1 MTRYTAA
8 LLMVLTAWWLGTSSL
23 SAQELNAS
31 VTINTPKLQSTDPKI
46 FRTLEQDLR
55 NLINETKWT
64 DDQYN
69 QDERI
74 QCTWILAITKEGN
87 EGHFQATLNINAVRP
102 VYGSTY
108 ETQTFA
114 YQDPNIL
121 FEYSEG
127 TPIQYIKNVYN
138 SNLVSIVT
146 FYCNII
152 LGLDYDTFSP
162 FGGDPYFDAAQS
174 VINQLPSNQV
184 SEDNGWKSV
193 GTRNNR
199 YWIIE
204 NLRNARVKPLRNAY
218 YEYHRQGLDMM
229 YTDPVKGRAA
239 MAAAIEQFDQVRTSY
254 PSSMIIQLI
263 ATIKANEIVQIFKV
277 ADATQKTKVYD
288 VMTHLD
294 PSNARYYATLKT

>member
-1 MTRYTAA
+1 
-8 LLMVLTAWWLGTSSL
+8 MVLTAWWLGTTSL

-204 NLRNARVKPLRNAY
+204 NTLNPRVKPFRGAMYTY
-218 YEYHRQGLDMM
+218 YRKGLDMFT
-229 YTDPVKGRAA
+229 TDPEQARASILQA
-239 MAAAIEQFDQVRTSY
+239 LEEVDKVSVAY
-254 PSSMIIQLI
+254 LNSMI
-263 ATIKANEIVQIFKV
+263 VQMFSYAKKDELVEMWKV
-277 ADATQKTKVYD
+277 APKAQKDRVIQI
-288 VMTHLD
+288 MSRID
-294 PSNARYYATLKT
+294 PANSQRYREIGS